1 MNISFVSDNYY
12 LCSGIESQVFDA
24 YQISSSQEIDG
35 YLKTHNPAH
44 YLVVGIENLFLRD
57 DFIKKLN
64 SLNVKY
70 MVLMQD
76 IIKDHCFKIGDVVF
90 SSLECSPH
98 YIQKIARYFP
108 KPRQNVLTQRELDI
122 LDVFHLKN
130 VKIAREL
137 DISQKT
143 ASGHRVNIQHKLR
156 MKSKNTL
163 AMLRIKTA
171 ISRSSGSH
179 LHGLITQHA
188 CVNNIRG

>member
-1 MNISFVSDNYY
+1 MNINFVSDNFY
-12 LCSGIESQVFDA
+12 LCSGIESQVFDSH
-24 YQISSSQEIDG
+24 QITSKRGIDV
-35 YLKTHNPAH
+35 YLQSYNKEN

-57 DFIKKLN
+57 HFIKKVNKLG
-64 SLNVKY
+64 LKY
-70 MVLMQD
+70 MILMQD

-90 SSLECSPH
+90 SSLECTPH

-108 KPRQNVLTQRELDI
+108 KPRQNILTQRELDI
-122 LDVFHLKN
+122 LDVFHLQN
-130 VKIAREL
+130 VRIAREL

-171 ISRSSGSH
+171 ISRSNGSQ
-179 LHGLITQHA
+179 LHGLISPPL
-188 CVNNIRG
+188 

>member
-1 MNISFVSDNYY
+1 MSISFVSDNHY
-12 LCSGIESQVFDA
+12 LCAGIESQVFDSHKI
-24 YQISSSQEIDG
+24 ISKNDIDM
-35 YLKTHNPAH
+35 YLQSYNPSN

-57 DFIKKLN
+57 YFIKKVNTL
-64 SLNVKY
+64 SLKY

-90 SSLECSPH
+90 SSMECSPH
-98 YIQKIARYFP
+98 YIQKIVRYFP
-108 KPRQNVLTQRELDI
+108 KPRQNILTQRELDI
-122 LDVFHLKN
+122 LEVFHLQN

-171 ISRSSGSH
+171 ISRSNGSH
-179 LHGLITQHA
+179 LHGLLSQQA
-188 CVNNIRG
+188 

>member
-1 MNISFVSDNYY
+1 MNISFVSDNFY
-12 LCSGIESQVFDA
+12 LCTGIESQLFDSHQITCKHDIDMYLQA
-24 YQISSSQEIDG
+24 Y
-35 YLKTHNPAH
+35 NPEN

-57 DFIKKLN
+57 YFIKTVKR
-64 SLNVKY
+64 LNVKY
-70 MVLMQD
+70 MILMQD

-98 YIQKIARYFP
+98 YIQKIVRYFP

-122 LDVFHLKN
+122 LDVFHLQN

-171 ISRSSGSH
+171 ISRSNGSQ
-179 LHGLITQHA
+179 LHGLLTH
-188 CVNNIRG
+188 

>member
-1 MNISFVSDNYY
+1 MFESHQIACKSDIDSY
-12 LCSGIESQVFDA
+12 LSD
-24 YQISSSQEIDG
+24 Y
-35 YLKTHNPAH
+35 NPAN

-57 DFIKKLN
+57 YFINKVNQL
-64 SLNVKY
+64 SIKY

-90 SSLECSPH
+90 SSMECTPH

-122 LDVFHLKN
+122 LDVFHLQN

-171 ISRSSGSH
+171 ISRSNGSQ
-179 LHGLITQHA
+179 LHGLISQHA
-188 CVNNIRG
+188 

>member
-1 MNISFVSDNYY
+1 MHISFVSDNYY
-12 LCSGIESQVFDA
+12 LCSGIESQTFDSHQITSRRSIDA
-24 YQISSSQEIDG
+24 YLQSCHPDR
-35 YLKTHNPAH
+35 

-57 DFIKKLN
+57 YFIKKVNQL
-64 SLNVKY
+64 SLQY

-98 YIQKIARYFP
+98 YLQKIVRVFP

-122 LDVFHLKN
+122 LDVFHLQN
-130 VKIAREL
+130 VKIARAL

-156 MKSKNTL
+156 MKSKNAL
-163 AMLRIKTA
+163 AMLRIKAA
-171 ISRSSGSH
+171 ISRSSGDK
-179 LHGLITQHA
+179 LHGLIANH
-188 CVNNIRG
+188 NR

>member
-1 MNISFVSDNYY
+1 MNISFVSDNFY
-12 LCSGIESQVFDA
+12 LCTGIESQVFDSH
-24 YQISSSQEIDG
+24 QISDKRDIDA
-35 YLKTHNPAH
+35 YLESYNQDN

-57 DFIKKLN
+57 YFIKKVNQLH
-64 SLNVKY
+64 LKY
-70 MVLMQD
+70 MILMQD

-90 SSLECSPH
+90 SSMECTPH
-98 YIQKIARYFP
+98 YIQKIVRYFP

-122 LDVFHLKN
+122 LEVFHLQN

-171 ISRSSGSH
+171 ISRSNGSK
-179 LHGLITQHA
+179 LHGLLSHQA
-188 CVNNIRG
+188 

>member
-12 LCSGIESQVFDA
+12 LCSGIESQVFA
-24 YQISSSQEIDG
+24 THQISNKQEIDG
-35 YLKTHNPAH
+35 YLKAYNPAH

-64 SLNVKY
+64 RLNVKY

-122 LDVFHLKN
+122 LDVFHLQN

-171 ISRSSGSH
+171 ISRSSGSQ

-188 CVNNIRG
+188 